1 MPASIQF
8 EFFFRLIWN
17 APFCVGMM
25 CLFRTRSAG
34 RLAARIDCFATLC
47 APATVFRVDPVK
59 RRPFSNYRSFTT
71 DWLASIKQAANPQFD
86 PAAPVGPVAVSVRH
100 FHLNT
105 HTPRLEAL
113 SPFTDFDS
121 FLD

>member
-1 MPASIQF
+1 
-8 EFFFRLIWN
+8 
-17 APFCVGMM
+17 M

-34 RLAARIDCFATLC
+34 RLAARMNCFAILC
-47 APATVFRVDPVK
+47 APATVSRVDAFK

-71 DWLASIKQAANPQFD
+71 DWFASVNQAAVAQFD

-100 FHLNT
+100 FHLPHT
-105 HTPRLEAL
+105 HTPRLEEFGRL
-113 SPFTDFDS
+113 TDFDS